1 MLHADLIAAQ
11 VLFRVVRCF
20 LPSSI
25 KFDASFPL
33 AGKVEAPVGAVAGSV
48 AHPISGKEGNFPGVL
63 LPCMRLTAAKVRAA
77 GSGCKSAPRCVMAW
91 KTHLQV
97 LISRQTEI
105 VFLLLNS

>member
-63 LPCMRLTAAKVRAA
+63 LPCMRLTADKLNAFCWSA
-77 GSGCKSAPRCVMAW
+77 GAGEHSESSSP
-91 KTHLQV
+91 LP
-97 LISRQTEI
+97 
-105 VFLLLNS
+105 

>member
-1 MLHADLIAAQ
+1 M
-11 VLFRVVRCF
+11 
-20 LPSSI
+20 PSSI

-63 LPCMRLTAAKVRAA
+63 LPCVRLTADKVRAA

-91 KTHLQV
+91 KAHLQV
-97 LISRQTEI
+97 LIWSQTEI